1 MKNLKKTN
9 VLSFIFLL
17 TLTGLLLTS
26 CGQLQSLQD
35 TKTDVCTVT
44 FFATNSRQANPVSLD
59 AEKLF
64 YTLSYYQAE
73 NIENKRIIGEEEPIS
88 YRALTSA
95 RLELEEGVWT
105 FELTAFSNT
114 QAALSASVT
123 KEIVKGNNSITFALK
138 ETEYG
143 TGSIDVTLSFPS
155 DNAVI
160 SKISAVL
167 YDFYSNKVILA
178 EKRLYPV
185 PAENEGYYSVNYK
198 TDVSEPIEKGM
209 YILYFTFYGDT
220 SGTLII
226 GTYPELVV
234 VAPGTVSKSSPT
246 TNDITKTY
254 SITYNNMT
262 AEDGTSYWTKT
273 DTIPLTFNAYK
284 TIILPLADTVQR
296 KGYVFEGW
304 YDNADFDGE
313 PLSEISAGTENNVI
327 LYAKWE
333 RKKVE
338 PAIIFE
344 PKSIYKA
351 GDTIEL
357 SASDEYGDIV
367 KNSITWT
374 AEMYYDGEII
384 ENAVV
389 ITENELSIKLTDKNG
404 TCQLK
409 LTASFKDTQ
418 ISNTFDIMMASTI
431 SITAENSIEIITNL
445 SENANVYVTGEIGVN
460 DILNIKS
467 ALRELYSPNND
478 IRVSLDLSETTG
490 LLSIASE
497 AFSYCTALS
506 EVILPDTVTSIGS
519 SAFSNCENLESITIR
534 EGLLSIG
541 DSAFYGCHSL
551 KTAILPEGLISIG
564 NGVFYTCRALEY
576 ASIPSTVQTIGI
588 GSFEECSS
596 LEEVSFKAS
605 VLLVPEKTFFRCS
618 SLREISI
625 PEGIKE
631 IQDYAFY
638 SCNNLEAVSLPS
650 TLTTIGENAFRECAF
665 KNIDI
670 PKNVNSIGNYAFHNC
685 DSLLTVVIPEGIET
699 IETGTFSTCSSLA
712 KVTIPT
718 SVTTIGNDAFSTCT
732 ALADIKIPES
742 VTRIEYGAF
751 QYCSA
756 LATIS
761 IPDTVKTIGER
772 TFGDCDSLAYVK
784 LPNGLETIEKMT
796 FYKCKALASI
806 TIPNTVTKIC
816 NMAFEG
822 CNSLASVTI
831 PASVLKLGE
840 NASYDYG
847 YSVFYECTLL
857 SEVIFENISG
867 WIEIDDN
874 IEKGSID
881 VTDPAQ
887 NAELLKQIYI
897 CLNRTTE

>member
-220 SGTLII
+220 SGTLIV

-284 TIILPLADTVQR
+284 TIILPLADTVHR
-296 KGYVFEGW
+296 DGYIFEGW

-313 PLSEISAGTENNVI
+313 PLSEISAGTATNVI

-333 RKKVE
+333 RKEVE
-338 PAIIFE
+338 SEILFE
-344 PKSIYKA
+344 PESTYRI
-351 GDTIEL
+351 GDSIEL
-357 SASDEYGDIV
+357 IASDNYGDIV
-367 KNSITWT
+367 KENITWT
-374 AEMYYDGEII
+374 AEIYYAGEII
-384 ENAVV
+384 DNA
-389 ITENELSIKLTDKNG
+389 IIINDNILTIALTDING

-409 LTASFKDTQ
+409 LTANFNDTQ
-418 ISNTFDIMMASTI
+418 ISKLFDIVISPTLSVTSETI
-431 SITAENSIEIITNL
+431 VETILSLTENTNI
-445 SENANVYVTGEIGVN
+445 YVTGEIGVN
-460 DILNIKS
+460 DIANINT
-467 ALRELYSPNND
+467 ALSSLYSANSD

-497 AFSYCTALS
+497 AFFYCKALS

-519 SAFSNCENLESITIR
+519 SAFYNCENLESITIK
-534 EGLLSIG
+534 EGVLSIG
-541 DSAFYGCHSL
+541 NAAFNYCYAL
-551 KTAILPEGLISIG
+551 KAAVLPDGLISIG
-564 NGVFYTCRALEY
+564 NSVFYNCNSLKLA
-576 ASIPSTVQTIGI
+576 AIPSTVQTIGT
-588 GSFEECSS
+588 STFEKCES
-596 LEEVSFKAS
+596 LEEVSFDAP
-605 VLLVPEKTFFRCS
+605 VLFLPERIFMGCYNLK
-618 SLREISI
+618 EISI

-631 IQDYAFY
+631 IQDSAF
-638 SCNNLEAVSLPS
+638 SGCNNLEAVSLPS
-650 TLTTIGENAFRECAF
+650 TLTTIGKNAFSDCAF

-670 PKNVNSIGNYAFHNC
+670 PKNVNSIGNYAFYNC
-685 DSLLTVVIPEGIET
+685 DSLSTVDIPEGIET
-699 IETGTFSTCSSLA
+699 IEAGTFSSCASLA
-712 KVTIPT
+712 KITLPN
-718 SVTTIGNDAFSTCT
+718 SVTVIGNSAFSSCS

-742 VTRIEYGAF
+742 VTKIEDSAF
-751 QYCSA
+751 SNCSA
-756 LATIS
+756 LASIS
-761 IPDTVKTIGER
+761 IPDSVETIGQS
-772 TFGDCDSLAYVK
+772 TFSYCKSLAYVK
-784 LPNGLETIEKMT
+784 LPQDLKVIESGT
-796 FYKCKALASI
+796 FYACYALPSI
-806 TIPNTVTKIC
+806 TIPDTVTIIG
-816 NMAFEG
+816 NRAFSNCE
-822 CNSLASVTI
+822 SLASVTI

-840 NASYDYG
+840 NASYNYG

-857 SEVIFENISG
+857 SEVIFENTSG

-874 IEKGSID
+874 VEKGSID

-897 CLNRTTE
+897 CLSRTTE